1 MTRIQFN
8 IRLDKYPELYEA
20 IRCKA
25 EQEGLSLNDF
35 AVQAFQQAL
44 GWEVEQQPFSQSKLE
59 EMLAKMLAPM
69 QQRLEKLE
77 RQVGESKT

>member
-8 IRLDKYPELYEA
+8 IRLDKYPDLYEA
-20 IRCKA
+20 IRNKA

-35 AVQAFQQAL
+35 AVRAFQQAL
-44 GWEVEQQPFSQSKLE
+44 GWETEQPSMSELE

-69 QQRLEKLE
+69 QQRLEELE
-77 RQVGESKT
+77 RQVGESKA